1 MTMLPA
7 GIRFEIRSPASREH
21 SWEGELLVRCDLHS
35 ALTHSSAD
43 GIRTPISSLRSQL
56 MRQLRMNYARRF
68 RWGEWFHG
76 HPSWGSARPQR
87 VPKPWAIEWLESWR
101 CHWFPRSDRTFRDPA
116 SWWSNRLLH

>member
-43 GIRTPISSLRSQL
+43 GIRIPISSLRSQL

-68 RWGEWFHG
+68 RWGEWFH
-76 HPSWGSARPQR
+76 
-87 VPKPWAIEWLESWR
+87 
-101 CHWFPRSDRTFRDPA
+101 
-116 SWWSNRLLH
+116 